1 MFRSVSKKMLIFC
14 VSYIWVLIGFMMM
27 FTILFSWKRHLNITS
42 FPGPI
47 VAMMVMML
55 GEIDYLDLQFPQDL
69 RITNLTNGSG
79 MIEEVPVFPQFP
91 VTAHFALLLFIFGFC
106 LVNMNLLVGVAV
118 SDINKLMK
126 TSKIDQL
133 MDRVEHA
140 GSVLNFRKMTTFQY
154 LPQSFQERFRRML
167 DGCQRCGQGC
177 ECYLVEVKYLDSSDA
192 SLPQSYKKLLLDF
205 CSK

>member
-1 MFRSVSKKMLIFC
+1 MLRSVSKKMFIFC
-14 VSYIWVLIGFMMM
+14 VSYIWVAIGFMMM

-79 MIEEVPVFPQFP
+79 IIEEVPVFPQFP

-106 LVNMNLLVGVAV
+106 LVNMKLLVGVAV
-118 SDINKLMK
+118 SDINELMK

-133 MDRVEHA
+133 VDRVELA
-140 GSVLNFRKMTTFQY
+140 CSVLNFRKTITFKC
-154 LPQSFQERFRRML
+154 LPKYFQGIFAR
-167 DGCQRCGQGC
+167 
-177 ECYLVEVKYLDSSDA
+177 
-192 SLPQSYKKLLLDF
+192 
-205 CSK
+205 